1 MIATWFRSG
10 PIRRQITALA
20 IGPIVLLALVVILI
34 QPLAP
39 TAHESTSYAE
49 RIAITIETVIG
60 QVQVSDAPGQI
71 AAILEAVSKTGLS
84 VEVVSA
90 DELNGPPQDVVATG
104 DVRKLVQGILSPSLR
119 AVLRDKTRDGELSNV
134 LVTQVNNDTALAFAP
149 TPSGPDPLI
158 SDKQI
163 SFMLKALVAI
173 LPVMLSSYFA
183 GCMITRPLTRFADAA
198 RSLDPDQG
206 RDRPFEGGGS
216 LEMRVLATSLND
228 MRDRLRR
235 MINDRTH
242 MLRAISHDLRTPLT
256 RLRLRAEHSV
266 QPDLRIAMLRDIE
279 RINDM
284 IEETLTYL
292 SRNVN
297 AEALVKADLPSLVET
312 VCADFADV
320 GFTVTYEGP
329 DRFAYLCKP
338 RALTRAISNLVDNG
352 TKFAGAVAV
361 RLVTYSDGAVQIV
374 VADSGPGISANLREK
389 VLEPFFKA
397 SSARP
402 ANGPG
407 GFGLGLSIVNDIV
420 RGHGGS
426 MQLLAGTPS
435 GLTVRVNLPATID
448 STATSVESRK
458 AGSQQ
463 PLPKFEPIV
472 LWPFAPEYSAA
483 SKAAIKALM
492 ASNIS

>member
-1 MIATWFRSG
+1 MIAAWFRSG
-10 PIRRQITALA
+10 PIGRQITALA
-20 IGPIVLLALVVILI
+20 VGPIIALALLVIVT
-34 QPLAP
+34 QPLTP
-39 TAHESTSYAE
+39 TVYESTSYAE
-49 RIAITIETVIG
+49 TTAVRIETIID
-60 QVQVSDAPGQI
+60 QVRVSDAPGQV
-71 AAILEAVSKTGLS
+71 AAILDAVSKSGLP

-90 DELNGPPQDVVATG
+90 DELEGSPQDVVASG
-104 DVRKLVQGILSPSLR
+104 DIRKHVQDILPASLR
-119 AVLRDKTRDGELSNV
+119 VVLRDRTRDGSLSDV
-134 LVTQVNNDTALAFAP
+134 IVAKVDQDTALAFAP
-149 TPSGPDPLI
+149 ALGASDPLI
-158 SDKQI
+158 SDKQVK
-163 SFMLKALVAI
+163 FMLKALVAI
-173 LPVMLSSYFA
+173 IPVMLSSYFA

-216 LEMRVLATSLND
+216 REMRVLAKSLND

-256 RLRLRAEHSV
+256 RLRLRADRSA
-266 QPDLRIAMLRDIE
+266 QPELRAAMLKDIA

-292 SRNVN
+292 SNNVG

-312 VCADFADV
+312 VCADFADI
-320 GFTVTYEGP
+320 GFAVTYEGP
-329 DRFAYLCKP
+329 GRFTYLCKP
-338 RALTRAISNLVDNG
+338 RALTRAISNLIDNG
-352 TKFAGAVAV
+352 TKFASAVVV
-361 RLVTYSDGAVQIV
+361 RLVDHADGSARIFVT
-374 VADSGPGISANLREK
+374 DDGPGIPINLRER

-397 SSARP
+397 SAARP

-435 GLTVRVNLPATID
+435 GLTVRIDLPATID
-448 STATSVESRK
+448 STAHVWKCEK
-458 AGSQQ
+458 
-463 PLPKFEPIV
+463 L
-472 LWPFAPEYSAA
+472 AA
-483 SKAAIKALM
+483 SNLCRSLSRYLSGLLRPNTRRRARLIPRFW
-492 ASNIS
+492 